1 MASRNISF
9 GLAAFPRL
17 DDLRPVA
24 YPHISSALD
33 ARDSI
38 ESAPRSYGSVG
49 NIANEVGS
57 ERSSIIDRHRLH
69 RIRSCASEP
78 QAGVVLRR
86 VSTARNEYGVA
97 AMLCLSA
104 APASASLAAS
114 RSMIIS
120 SQGITSQSA
129 PGRRRSRDQ
138 QARLRYSS
146 TFWAECP
153 TRRTAVA
160 RASGVTPNFS
170 VQQSIS

>member
-120 SQGITSQSA
+120 SQGIAPTA
-129 PGRRRSRDQ
+129 PGWRRSHDR
-138 QARLRYSS
+138 QARLRDSS

-160 RASGVTPNFS
+160 RPFLG
-170 VQQSIS
+170 

>member
-104 APASASLAAS
+104 SPASASLAAS

-120 SQGITSQSA
+120 SQGIAPTA
-129 PGRRRSRDQ
+129 PGWRRSRDR

-160 RASGVTPNFS
+160 RPYLGVTPNFS
-170 VQQSIS
+170 VQ

>member
-57 ERSSIIDRHRLH
+57 ERSSIIDRHPPSSHPL
-69 RIRSCASEP
+69 
-78 QAGVVLRR
+78 LR
-86 VSTARNEYGVA
+86 E
-97 AMLCLSA
+97 
-104 APASASLAAS
+104 
-114 RSMIIS
+114 
-120 SQGITSQSA
+120 
-129 PGRRRSRDQ
+129 
-138 QARLRYSS
+138 
-146 TFWAECP
+146 
-153 TRRTAVA
+153 
-160 RASGVTPNFS
+160 RASGWHSSSPRQHGS
-170 VQQSIS
+170 P